1 LNCIMDMHAV
11 QRLSC
16 NPELHYCCPAHL
28 LVYVVIGVY
37 QVHAEQ
43 GLK

>member
-1 LNCIMDMHAV
+1 MNMHAV
-11 QRLSC
+11 QSLPCS
-16 NPELHYCCPAHL
+16 PELHYRCPAHL
-28 LVYVVIGVY
+28 LVEVVIGVY